1 MKGVAMI
8 ADPLERFKAIYH
20 ELFVRKKWHESA
32 DPFRFAGLATLT
44 CPGEPAEVAEAIRA
58 TSVALRKKQGLLRDF
73 GEPIRILVSA
83 MLVQRQ
89 RSVDDFLRAIDHIRG
104 LFRAEKVRRGSLFEK
119 LACLIMFLQVPDGRV
134 TREHI
139 LRFKAIYEQMK
150 KYHWWLT
157 GPDDFPVCAILVF
170 QEGSPIQIGETIEAI
185 YQSLNEK
192 GFSKGDPLQT
202 AANMLYLAGQSPP
215 VLAEKY
221 RFIYELFR
229 KNKVRIFQSDYDELA
244 ILSMLPQDPRLIVD
258 RMLRVRSELSKLKP
272 KPSREISFDLAV
284 GVTFVD
290 LIQQDSKLDLVA
302 GAQALMNMQAIIAAQ
317 QAAMAAAAAASVAAT
332 SAAASSS

>member
-1 MKGVAMI
+1 MI

-32 DPFRFAGLATLT
+32 DPFRFAGLAVLT
-44 CPGEPAEVAEAIRA
+44 CPGEPVEVADALRA
-58 TSVALRKKQGLLRDF
+58 TSEALRKKQGLMRGF
-73 GEPIRILVSA
+73 EEPIRILVSA

-89 RSVDDFLRAIDHIRG
+89 RSVDDFVQATEQIRG
-104 LFRAEKVRRGSLFEK
+104 LFRAAKVRRGSVYEK
-119 LACLIMFLQVPDGRV
+119 LAGLIMFLQAPGGVV
-134 TREHI
+134 TPAHVE
-139 LRFKAIYEQMK
+139 RFKAIYEQMK

-170 QEGSPIQIGETIEAI
+170 QEGSPVQIGQTIEAI
-185 YQSLNEK
+185 YQSLNAK

-202 AANMLYLAGQSPP
+202 AANMLYLADAEPQL
-215 VLAEKY
+215 LAEKY

-229 KNKVRIFQSDYDELA
+229 KNRVRIYQSDYDELA

-258 RMLRVRSELSKLKP
+258 RMLRVRSELNKLKP

-290 LIQQDSKLDLVA
+290 LIQQDNKLDLVA

-317 QAAMAAAAAASVAAT
+317 QAAMAAAVAASVAAT
-332 SAAASSS
+332 TAAAASS